1 MFPLSNLR
9 TVALLFAIV
18 SFQSGHPVVPTPDHP
33 KPDHILII
41 KSTHTLSLLN
51 GTQVLKSYKVVLG
64 SQAIGAK
71 DRQGDHKTPEDTY
84 FVDSKLD
91 HSQFHH
97 ALHLSYRSV
106 ADREHAKKLGV
117 SPGGDVEIHGL
128 PDKYAWLG
136 SQHRH
141 TDWTDGCIALT
152 HAEID
157 EIFPLIPV
165 GTPVEIRP

>member
-1 MFPLSNLR
+1 MPLAAR
-9 TVALLFAIV
+9 LLLLSLLGFI
-18 SFQSGHPVVPTPDHP
+18 SLQSGHNANSPANKP

-41 KSTHTLSLLN
+41 KSTRTLSLMN
-51 GTQVLKSYKVVLG
+51 GAQTIKSFSVALG
-64 SQAIGAK
+64 SQPIGAK
-71 DRQGDHKTPEDTY
+71 DRQGDHKTPEGTY

-97 ALHLSYRSV
+97 ALHLSYPNP
-106 ADREHAKKLGV
+106 ADRERAKKLGV

-152 HAEID
+152 NDEID
-157 EIFPLIPV
+157 EIFPQISI